1 MPNRLR
7 ALIVDDEYPARR
19 ELRALLK
26 PYEQVQVVGEAA
38 DAEEALEL
46 LGAVAYDL
54 VFLDIVLPGDGGG
67 GEGAGIEVARRL
79 LNHAPRPKVVFVTGY
94 PQYGVDAFR
103 VEASDYLLKPVD
115 AEQFD
120 RVMRRL
126 LGQFRKELAPGRAG
140 VDPDAAPAA
149 GAAGDEARPAA
160 AERRRLDRL
169 RPPDRLRPRIA
180 AERARETALVDIDQV
195 VFLYSRQE
203 EVFLRTRE
211 ETLRVRGT
219 LQDLEARLGGEQF
232 LRVHRQYL
240 VNLSYVKGI
249 GPYHK
254 GTFHLLMDDG
264 RGTQVPVSR
273 VRSKQVR
280 RLLGL

>member
-1 MPNRLR
+1 MPSRLR
-7 ALIVDDEYPARR
+7 ALIVDDEHPARR

-26 PYEQVQVVGEAA
+26 PYDQVQVVGEAA

-54 VFLDIVLPGDGGG
+54 VFLDIFLPGDNGG
-67 GEGAGIEVARRL
+67 GEGAGIDVARRL
-79 LNHAPRPKVVFVTGY
+79 LDRAPRPKVVFITGY
-94 PQYGVDAFR
+94 PRYAVDAFR
-103 VEASDYLLKPVD
+103 VEASDYLLKPID
-115 AEQFD
+115 ADQFD
-120 RVMRRL
+120 RVMQRL
-126 LGQFRKELAPGRAG
+126 FRQFRDERAPERAG
-140 VDPDAAPAA
+140 AVSGPPRPASNQGAPASS
-149 GAAGDEARPAA
+149 
-160 AERRRLDRL
+160 
-169 RPPDRLRPRIA
+169 RLRPRIA
-180 AERARETALVDIDQV
+180 AERASETALIDVDQV
-195 VFLYSRQE
+195 VFLYSQRE
-203 EVFLRTRE
+203 EVFLRTRQ

-219 LQDLEARLGGEQF
+219 LQDLESRLGGEHF

-249 GPYHK
+249 GPYHR

-264 RGTQVPVSR
+264 HQTQVPVSR